1 MAARSATTAG
11 PVRRLRRILERALGR
26 DAVLWRE
33 ADLCL
38 YSYDSTLTRGQPDLV
53 ALPENTRQLSDA
65 VKAAADLGVPIVA
78 RGAGTCLSGGP
89 VPTHGGL
96 VLSLNRMDRLLDLD
110 VPGRMARVQAGMVNA
125 ELQRLIAPHGLFF
138 APDPASQLASTI
150 GGNVAENAGGPHCL
164 KYGVTANHVSAA
176 KVVLADGELVEL
188 GSRGA
193 AGNQYD
199 LLGVMLGSEGTLGI
213 VAEVS
218 CRLTVQPQ
226 ALTTML
232 AVFGAVQPAIQT
244 VTDIIAAGLLPAT
257 LEMMDRPLIESVQ
270 AAFDAGYPVGAA
282 AVLIIEVD
290 GLAVSMDR
298 QARAVEEICRGH
310 GALSF
315 ERAQSEADRQRL
327 WRGRKGAMASLVN
340 IRPNTICTD
349 VVVPRSAL
357 PDMLEAVV
365 ALGEARGMTIG
376 SLFHAGD
383 GNLHPQVLFD
393 ARDPAQVEAAHE
405 VDAEIV
411 ALAIERGGVLSGE
424 HGIGCCKRP
433 WMEMMFSET
442 ELRVQWAVKDAFD
455 PAGLLNPGKVLP
467 DRPLARDAD
476 PAGARRTQVGEHFP
490 AAAGEVLAPR
500 DPEEAAGALG
510 DLGRLGCAVWISG
523 SGRFACPVQGTTAVS
538 TRVLDQVMLFDQ
550 ENLTVTVQAGMR
562 WADLQRHLGQAGQ
575 FVPLRPASP
584 DRTVGGM
591 VARDA
596 CSAQRFLYGSV
607 PDVLL
612 GASVALATGELVR
625 TGSRCVKNVSGYCV
639 HRLLVGSWGTL
650 GLITDVTLRTR
661 PVPEVVRCL
670 VLDWGGAQLAR
681 IAGDLLSDLSSERLQ
696 PASIHVAPRS
706 VLGRAAQDAAGVL
719 LVGLEGLSEEV
730 ACLESE
736 VLMRA
741 AKLGLKH
748 TDTICEDAAL
758 DLYTKLSAAAEAGF
772 SVTGGLQRLCSFRDS
787 ADADCAI
794 VLDIAAGALFVNPPG
809 RPAELRPVLEA
820 QCAGAG
826 LTLTQ
831 QPPSFGHP
839 GAGGAL
845 AAICSRIKASVDP
858 GGVLPTIM

>member
-1 MAARSATTAG
+1 MAARAAITTG
-11 PVRRLRRILERALGR
+11 PVRRLRRSLERALGR

-38 YSYDSTLTRGQPDLV
+38 YSYDSTLARGQPDLV
-53 ALPENTRQLSDA
+53 ALPEDTRQLSDA
-65 VKAAADLGVPIVA
+65 VKAAADLGIPIVA

-96 VLSLNRMDRLLDLD
+96 VLALNRMDRLLDLD
-110 VPGRMARVQAGMVNA
+110 VRGRMARVQAGMVNA

-176 KVVLADGELVEL
+176 TVVLADGEIVEM
-188 GSRGA
+188 GGRAA
-193 AGNQYD
+193 AGDKYD
-199 LLGVMLGSEGTLGI
+199 LLGVLLGSEGTLGI

-218 CRLTVQPQ
+218 CRLSVQPQ

-232 AVFGAVQPAIQT
+232 AAFGAVQPAIQT
-244 VTDIIAAGLLPAT
+244 VTDIVAAGLLPAT

-270 AAFDAGYPVGAA
+270 AAFDAGYPGGAA

-298 QARAVEEICRGH
+298 QARAVEEICRSH

-327 WRGRKGAMASLVN
+327 WKGRKGAMASLVN

-442 ELRVQWAVKDAFD
+442 DLRVQWVIKDAFD

-467 DRPLARDAD
+467 DRLIVCDAVHAGSRGPQVREHC
-476 PAGARRTQVGEHFP
+476 PADASE
-490 AAAGEVLAPR
+490 ALAPR
-500 DPEEAAGALG
+500 DPEEAAEVLG
-510 DLGRLGCAVWISG
+510 ELGRFGSAAWICG
-523 SGRFACPVQGTTAVS
+523 SGRLQCPVQGATAVS
-538 TRVLDQVMLFDQ
+538 TRMLNKITLFDQ

-562 WADLQRHLGQAGQ
+562 WDDLQRHLSETGQ
-575 FVPLRPASP
+575 FVPLRPACP
-584 DRTVGGM
+584 ERTVGGV

-596 CSAQRFLYGSV
+596 YSAQRFVYGSV

-612 GASVALATGELVR
+612 GASVALPTGDLVKA
-625 TGSRCVKNVSGYCV
+625 GSRCVKNVSGYAV

-670 VLDWGGAQLAR
+670 MFGGGGAQLGR
-681 IAGDLLSDLSSERLQ
+681 IAGELLHSLLTERLQ
-696 PASIHVAPRS
+696 PASMHVAPGN
-706 VLGRAAQDAAGVL
+706 VLGPNWQDTDGVIL
-719 LVGLEGLSEEV
+719 LGLEGLSEEV
-730 ACLESE
+730 AFLESE
-736 VLMRA
+736 AVRHA
-741 AKLGLKH
+741 GRLGLKH
-748 TDTICEDAAL
+748 TDTVCEDAAL
-758 DLYTKLSAAAEAGF
+758 DLYARLSAAAETGF
-772 SVTGGLQRLCSFRDS
+772 SVTGAPQSLYSFRDS

-794 VLDIAAGALFVNPPG
+794 VLDVAAGALSMNPSG
-809 RPAELRPVLEA
+809 NPAELRPVLEA
-820 QCAGAG
+820 QCASEG
-826 LTLTQ
+826 LTVTQ
-831 QPPSFGHP
+831 QPPFFRSP
-839 GAGGAL
+839 GAEGAL
-845 AAICSRIKASVDP
+845 ATICRRIKTAVDP
-858 GGVLPTIM
+858 GGVLPTLI